1 MADSVKGYQIVE
13 SNMKFSYATA
23 DPAPLTGEAV
33 GLLLYHPTERQ
44 YSGYMQIRKA
54 KGPALVRLPCTN
66 GAEYDTTGQTRM
78 ESNPVDTRHGY
89 CTVIG
94 SAENH

>member
-33 GLLLYHPTERQ
+33 
-44 YSGYMQIRKA
+44 
-54 KGPALVRLPCTN
+54 
-66 GAEYDTTGQTRM
+66 
-78 ESNPVDTRHGY
+78 RHGY